1 MKKLKK
7 FWKIARKPMYFIGFL
22 MMLIGLNMVFKPLSV
37 LGDVIP
43 FIGDLIGMGTSVVS
57 FLIALPCWLIC
68 IAIAWIFY
76 RPVLGIILLILAVA
90 AAVFFII
97 RGMVRDRKAGRS
109 SCGGNCAACG
119 GACAGCAMA
128 GACHA
133 GTKKN
138 HP

>member
-1 MKKLKK
+1 M
-7 FWKIARKPMYFIGFL
+7 FNWL
-22 MMLIGLNMVFKPLSV
+22 MNNYVN
-37 LGDVIP
+37 
-43 FIGDLIGMGTSVVS
+43 
-57 FLIALPCWLIC
+57 
-68 IAIAWIFY
+68 
-76 RPVLGIILLILAVA
+76 ILLILAVA